1 MSRTALIWDSPL
13 LFARLLSDCGYQC
26 DEVTPHLLT
35 APFFR
40 GEFSLMVI
48 PGGFGDSKYSRVL
61 PALKA
66 LSSRFKR
73 YTSLGG
79 GVLLFGAV
87 SERQDVYQWLVP
99 GITYHF
105 GFFDAEVIP
114 FSSESACCPSS
125 DSSDPP
131 VTPPPL
137 LPVAYSSNQ
146 DDKKSNVYS
155 LDGYLIC
162 HETSPYPIQVLAT
175 VLHPDTHAK
184 VPVFVRIPC
193 ENGVIFISTI
203 HEYPT
208 PAFLMRVMD
217 TVQNTRF

>member
-1 MSRTALIWDSPL
+1 MKRTALIWDSPL

-26 DEVTPHLLT
+26 DEITPHLLV

-40 GEFSLMVI
+40 GEFSLIVI
-48 PGGFGDSKYSRVL
+48 PGGFGDPKYSRVL

-73 YTSLGG
+73 YISRGG
-79 GVLLFGAV
+79 ALLLFGAA

-114 FSSESACCPSS
+114 LSSQPSS
-125 DSSDPP
+125 PP
-131 VTPPPL
+131 SPNSPIISPL
-137 LPVAYSSNQ
+137 LPVEYSPRDQ
-146 DDKKSNVYS
+146 DDRKSNVYA
-155 LDGYLIC
+155 LDGYLLC
-162 HETSPYPIQVLAT
+162 HEASIPYPIEVLAT
-175 VLHPDTHAK
+175 VLHPSTHAK

-193 ENGVIFISTI
+193 KSGVIFISTI

-208 PAFLMRVMD
+208 PAFLMRVIG
-217 TVQNTRF
+217 TAQSTPF